1 MPAGPLALEPLA
13 FSAHLGVAVP
23 HIELKH
29 VVAATIGLKGLGSL
43 LFILSSSLGAYLLLL
58 YLALITPIIHDFYN
72 YDMEKAEFAGLFAKF
87 TQDLALI
94 GALLFFL
101 GMKNSI
107 PKRQGGKK
115 SPRRRRTR
123 FHFAGHDPNKGVTG
137 VNRDRYN
144 DGSIKHSLLKQSSLD
159 LLTIETP
166 GLKKND
172 SFSRWMSKE
181 LEELD
186 AYVVNPSL
194 SQDQLFSI
202 LDVSPGCAYIGTN
215 TKVCAGIAEADSC
228 ASGAGI
234 SLAFYMEGPWAA
246 MTTTGI
252 FLAVAVTDW
261 LDGYI
266 ARKMQLGT
274 PFGAFLDN
282 SNKYR
287 HCRSITNIARA
298 SSTIPL
304 SVSMSSSGSIDP
316 TAWEDK
322 KCKGESRFPA
332 QVRIRV
338 RKLCKPLCPVL
349 HHYDGP
355 KFRLEL
361 SIAEDR
367 RGLIGRRRRRAEAVI
382 AGQGAQVHHGRRL
395 PPPPLRVAVDG
406 QRCRHRHRRRE
417 ARRGAVRAVADLHL
431 AVTEGEGRR
440 FPCDEGHQAAPAAQE
455 KGQERGQDPPSI
467 KHLA

>member
-1 MPAGPLALEPLA
+1 MKADV
-13 FSAHLGVAVP
+13 HLM
-23 HIELKH
+23 L
-29 VVAATIGLKGLGSL
+29 
-43 LFILSSSLGAYLLLL
+43 
-58 YLALITPIIHDFYN
+58 
-72 YDMEKAEFAGLFAKF
+72 
-87 TQDLALI
+87 
-94 GALLFFL
+94 
-101 GMKNSI
+101 
-107 PKRQGGKK
+107 
-115 SPRRRRTR
+115 
-123 FHFAGHDPNKGVTG
+123 

-181 LEELD
+181 LEE
-186 AYVVNPSL
+186 VVDLAGCLCSEPFT
-194 SQDQLFSI
+194 FSRPTI
-202 LDVSPGCAYIGTN
+202 QHSRCFTRLCIYWYKYKG
-215 TKVCAGIAEADSC
+215 AGIAEADSC

-234 SLAFYMEGPWAA
+234 SLAVGEEEAEAAVPATLPWQGCASGSSWPPSSCPGSAFYMEGPWAA

-361 SIAEDR
+361 SIAE
-367 RGLIGRRRRRAEAVI
+367 VYM
-382 AGQGAQVHHGRRL
+382 
-395 PPPPLRVAVDG
+395 
-406 QRCRHRHRRRE
+406 
-417 ARRGAVRAVADLHL
+417 
-431 AVTEGEGRR
+431 
-440 FPCDEGHQAAPAAQE
+440 
-455 KGQERGQDPPSI
+455 
-467 KHLA
+467 

>member
-1 MPAGPLALEPLA
+1 MKADV
-13 FSAHLGVAVP
+13 HLM
-23 HIELKH
+23 L
-29 VVAATIGLKGLGSL
+29 
-43 LFILSSSLGAYLLLL
+43 
-58 YLALITPIIHDFYN
+58 
-72 YDMEKAEFAGLFAKF
+72 
-87 TQDLALI
+87 
-94 GALLFFL
+94 
-101 GMKNSI
+101 
-107 PKRQGGKK
+107 
-115 SPRRRRTR
+115 
-123 FHFAGHDPNKGVTG
+123 

-234 SLAFYMEGPWAA
+234 SLAVGEEEAEAAVPATLPWQGCASGSSWPPSSCPGSAFYMEGPWAA

-361 SIAEDR
+361 SIAE
-367 RGLIGRRRRRAEAVI
+367 VYM
-382 AGQGAQVHHGRRL
+382 
-395 PPPPLRVAVDG
+395 
-406 QRCRHRHRRRE
+406 
-417 ARRGAVRAVADLHL
+417 
-431 AVTEGEGRR
+431 
-440 FPCDEGHQAAPAAQE
+440 
-455 KGQERGQDPPSI
+455 
-467 KHLA
+467 